1 MSLPPFR
8 RKPVR
13 RSRDERPMV
22 PIDESMLLWLAAALA
37 GFMILMAIQAGN
49 AAAAKRLPAPRLTAP
64 AEGAAFKV
72 APTFAWAPV
81 KRAARYEFQLAADD
95 KFESIVG
102 ARRDGSFKTNNTF
115 ATVPTALADSPP
127 GHSYFWRVRA
137 IDARNAAG
145 RWSRTGKMVKSWPD
159 TPTLLEPADGA
170 GAAIGAANPMVLRWT
185 RVAHAF
191 KYRVR
196 VARDSNLANLV
207 IGDRRLG
214 VETSALVLA
223 LPGTLPAGEYFWDV
237 TPMDSLKHTGRA
249 SEVRRLTVTW
259 NDAITMRYRDLAQ
272 GDAFNVRFGGDTTD
286 ALGWWTGPKI
296 ALAERRV
303 IDPQLSWS
311 PVDGAASYEVEVNP
325 SSDFAIGSRV
335 CCDELITGTSVSPR
349 KVLPNNT
356 YFTRIRA
363 VDPDGSAGRWNAG
376 PSFRKSF
383 DLVCVRNDG
392 SDCVTEDDACA
403 EGLNAHCLPT
413 APKLRLRDNLGATP
427 PLGASGI
434 PTTHAP
440 VVTWLPV
447 AGASSY
453 DVRVGQYNTDDGFC
467 EWASSRTFRTA
478 ATAWTPLGD
487 TSFRPVGAAA
497 PITSSDGISPL
508 KNGSSYCIQVRAR
521 SNLDAKNKDVVSEW
535 TQLGGIGKP
544 AVTYR
549 KLYGDPAASCFVTST
564 PASAYRE
571 PGHRATASRV
581 PLFTWHD
588 VPGACGYFVVVAR
601 DPEFTKVIDVAFTNA
616 PAYAPRTATRAT
628 TYTDER
634 TSYYWAV
641 MPTKGENGSGL
652 ATIPQQNAPR
662 AFNKES
668 VPPRLESVGDVQGQP
683 EFRWSPAEG
692 ARRYRIQ
699 VDDDPSFSDPID
711 DVLTD
716 STSLTSSAT
725 YPADSR
731 LYWRVRADDE
741 NLVGLTWSG
750 VGEFTRSLP
759 GATPKPDSD
768 PSGLTEIIPTLEWW
782 AAPRAVLYEV
792 HVEQVDGTKLSFKT
806 RSTALTPI
814 AFYGTGVWK
823 WRVRPHFR
831 SGSTDVGGPWSEW
844 QYITRHIATPSGIST
859 VKKGKRIALSW
870 APAPMARQY
879 RVEIAPD
886 DSFSTILE
894 RATTANTSYAPRMTS
909 LGFANAASLYWRVAA
924 VDEGN
929 NIGGWA
935 TTAIR
940 NAKAMRVKLSKR
952 GRRAVLVRVK
962 DGKKRAVRR
971 ALVRV
976 TGRGMTTVRKR
987 TGKRGR
993 VTVKLRGAKRGTV
1006 LVHVE
1011 KRGYAPKDVK
1021 YRVR

>member
-13 RSRDERPMV
+13 RDRNERPMV
-22 PIDESMLLWLAAALA
+22 PIDESALLWLAAVLA
-37 GFMILMAIQAGN
+37 GFMMLMAIQAGS
-49 AAAAKRLPAPRLTAP
+49 AAAAKKLAGPKLTGP

-81 KRAARYEFQLAADD
+81 KGAARYEFQLAADD

-102 ARRDGSFKTNNTF
+102 ARRDGSFKTSNTF

-127 GHSYFWRVRA
+127 GHGYSWRVRA
-137 IDARNAAG
+137 VDKRNAAG
-145 RWSRTGKMVKSWPD
+145 RWSRTGKFVKSWPD
-159 TPTLLEPADGA
+159 TPTLLEPADGV
-170 GAAIGAANPMVLRWT
+170 GAAIGDANPMLLRWT
-185 RVAHAF
+185 RVPHAF

-196 VARDSNLANLV
+196 VARDSSLANLV

-249 SEVRRLTVTW
+249 SEVRRFTVTW
-259 NDAITMRYRDLAQ
+259 NDTTTMRYRDLAQ
-272 GDAFNVRFGGDTTD
+272 GDPFNIRFGEDTTD
-286 ALGWWTGPKI
+286 VLGWWSGKKV

-303 IDPQLSWS
+303 VDPQLSWT
-311 PVDGAASYEVEVNP
+311 PVDGAASYEVEVNS
-325 SSDFAIGSRV
+325 SSDFAVGSRV
-335 CCDELITGTSVSPR
+335 CCDELITGTSISPR

-363 VDPDGSAGRWNAG
+363 VDPDGNAGPWNAG

-383 DLVCVRNDG
+383 DLVCLRDDG
-392 SDCVTEDDACA
+392 SDCVTENDACV
-403 EGLNAHCLPT
+403 EGPAAHCLPT
-413 APKLRLRDNLGATP
+413 VPKLSLRDNLGATAP
-427 PLGASGI
+427 PAGPSGL

-453 DVRVGQYNTDDGFC
+453 EVRVAPWEDAGAFC
-467 EWASSRTFRTA
+467 NWTGVGGKTFWTAS
-478 ATAWTPLGD
+478 TAWTSLASS
-487 TSFRPVGAAA
+487 SFRPVGPAA
-497 PITSSDGISPL
+497 PPTSGDGSWALLP
-508 KNGSSYCIQVRAR
+508 GHSYCVRLRAR
-521 SNLDAKNKDVVSEW
+521 SNRDAKSKEIVSDW
-535 TQLGGIGKP
+535 TQLGGLGK
-544 AVTYR
+544 AAFTY
-549 KLYGDPAASCFVTST
+549 AAPPSGCAAAST

-571 PGHRATASRV
+571 PGSGTTTSRM
-581 PLFTWHD
+581 PLFTWAD

-601 DPEFTKVIDVAFTNA
+601 DPEFTKVIDVAFTHS
-616 PAYAPRTATRAT
+616 PAYAPRTSFNPATYA
-628 TYTDER
+628 DER
-634 TSYYWAV
+634 TSYFWAV
-641 MPTKGENGSGL
+641 MPTTGTNGSGL
-652 ATIPQQNAPR
+652 STAPQQNHPQ
-662 AFNKES
+662 AFQKQS
-668 VPPRLESVGDVQGQP
+668 APPRLEAAGDTAGQP
-683 EFRWSPAEG
+683 EFRWSPVEG

-699 VDDDPSFSDPID
+699 VDDDPSFSDPLD

-716 STSLTSSAT
+716 STSMTSSAT

-741 NLVGLTWSG
+741 NLVGLTWSD
-750 VGEFTRSLP
+750 VGAFTRSLP
-759 GATPKPDSD
+759 GVTPKPDSD
-768 PSGLTEIIPTLEWW
+768 PSGLTEIIPTLEWS

-814 AFYGTGVWK
+814 AFMGTGVWK

-844 QYITRHIATPSGIST
+844 QYITRHIATPSGIRT
-859 VKKGKRIALSW
+859 VRKGKSIALSW
-870 APAPMARQY
+870 APAPMAKQY

-894 RATTANTSYAPRMTS
+894 RTTTANTSFAPRMTS
-909 LGFANAASLYWRVAA
+909 RAFAGAESLYWRVAV

-929 NIGGWA
+929 NVGGWA

-940 NAKAMRVKLSKR
+940 NARAMHVKLSKR
-952 GRRAVLVRVK
+952 GRAVVVRVR
-962 DGKKRAVRR
+962 DGKKRAVRG

-976 TGRGMTTVRKR
+976 TARGMATTRKR
-987 TGKRGR
+987 TGKRGT
-993 VTVKLRGAKRGTV
+993 VTVKLRGAKRGKV
-1006 LVHVE
+1006 LFHVE
-1011 KRGYAPKDVK
+1011 KRGYVPKDVK
-1021 YRVR
+1021 YRLR